1 MPVKRNPLHKSL
13 VEEGAKSQL
22 QFLQLIPLHKSLV
35 RGGCQVPIAVPVETL
50 LCCQKRIS
58 ASQKG
63 NPLHKS
69 LGGCQVLPRIQL
81 QFQWRSS
88 NSCDPMKWTS
98 VQFKKG
104 KAVAQVPWSRSRQ
117 GSSKPVSYLN
127 CWTDNWKPDFD

>member
-69 LGGCQVLPRIQL
+69 LGGCQVPRIQL
-81 QFQWRSS
+81 QFQCRSS

-98 VQFKKG
+98 VQFKKEKPLHMSLG
-104 KAVAQVPWSRSRQ
+104 QGLVKVHRSLFHISIVGWTA
-117 GSSKPVSYLN
+117 GSLTLIN
-127 CWTDNWKPDFD
+127 